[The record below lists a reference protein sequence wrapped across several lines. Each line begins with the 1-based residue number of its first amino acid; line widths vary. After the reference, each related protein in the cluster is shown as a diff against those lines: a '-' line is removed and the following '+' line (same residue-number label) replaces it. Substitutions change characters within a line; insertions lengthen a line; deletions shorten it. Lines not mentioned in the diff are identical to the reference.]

1 MELKSVVPWGR
12 SLDEYQSMFALTPGD
27 LKKMILGCGD
37 GPASFNAELTSHGGS
52 VVSADPV
59 YHFTAGELRSRISE
73 VYDEIMPKMEAS
85 KSQYCWD
92 SVPSV
97 EALGKLR
104 MAAMTR
110 FLEDYEQ
117 GKREGRYVMASV
129 PDLPFAD
136 QQFDLALCSHFLFL
150 YSAQVD
156 QAQHLMALK
165 ELLRVAREVRVYP
178 LVTLQGDQSPHL
190 APITDTLTHAGFIVE
205 QVPSE
210 YRFQKGATHY
220 LVIRQS
226 GYDRD

>member
-27 LKKMILGCGD
+27 LKKTILGCGD
-37 GPASFNAELTSHGGS
+37 GPASFNAEVTSLGGA

-59 YHFTAGELRSRISE
+59 YHFTADQLRSRISE
-73 VYDEIMPKMEAS
+73 VYDEIMPKMAAS
-85 KSQYCWD
+85 KSQYYWD

-97 EALGKLR
+97 KALGQLR
-104 MAAMTR
+104 MAAMMR

-136 QQFDLALCSHFLFL
+136 QQFDLTLCSHFLFL

-178 LVTLQGDQSPHL
+178 LVTLQGEPSPYL
-190 APITDTLTHAGFIVE
+190 APVTDALTHAGFIVE

-220 LVIRQS
+220 LAISR
-226 GYDRD
+226 